1 MSIEV
6 INLTTQLLNTLKGF
20 DNFTDQNDTKIKDN
34 MIKKLSPFVTNL
46 NKYTIDYFLEYMYRI
61 IYTEEYYL
69 FCTKFKIINYFKTII
84 HNCWYTIKVS
94 TDYNTLSLSFK
105 QKLTSNLPNE
115 CSDFIKA
122 NCIYSLLL
130 KYYTIW
136 TSYYTLSSTL
146 VNISSTDDTNEETVF
161 LIEKIIKKM
170 CHKNITS
177 NCIFYRIKYILEN
190 YKPIY
195 NPEVENYF
203 ISIDGHGATNIF
215 NYHYI
220 DPKIDGKVG
229 INYFTF
235 NEILCFAYKDVYNES
250 NSEEEHITDIILFLY
265 YKIYSYI
272 SNEKNVYKCFQYY
285 LYSMDIVNTNTNT
298 VVFKDQISNIKY
310 RYLEYLTTNTKKS
323 ESKENNL
330 TTNDKQY
337 IINVGYKSDPKRL
350 TYKINIKEQ
359 NNDTINSIS
368 LKDFSTIFNLNDI
381 QNVYFKRGNVCGS
394 FTDMDIIID
403 IYSTIFVPIIKDR
416 ILNSLKCINICDDI
430 IDYVFK
436 EYL

>member
-1 MSIEV
+1 MSIEVV
-6 INLTTQLLNTLKGF
+6 INLTTQLLNSLKDF
-20 DNFTDQNDTKIKDN
+20 ENFTDKDDTKIKDN
-34 MIKKLSPFVTNL
+34 MIKKLLPFVNNL
-46 NKYTIDYFLEYMYRI
+46 DKNRIGYFLDYVYQVI
-61 IYTEEYYL
+61 FIKEYYL
-69 FCTKFKIINYFKTII
+69 FCTKFNIINYFKTIM
-84 HNCWYTIKVS
+84 HNCWYIINVS

-136 TSYYTLSSTL
+136 TSYYT
-146 VNISSTDDTNEETVF
+146 NTNTSVRVDINTNRDEETDF

-170 CHKNITS
+170 CRKNITS
-177 NCIFYRIKYILEN
+177 NCIFYRIKYILTK

-203 ISIDGHGATNIF
+203 ISTDGHGSTNIF

-220 DPKIDGKVG
+220 DKDPKEEPKIN
-229 INYFTF
+229 INSFTL
-235 NEILCFAYKDVYNES
+235 NEILCFAYKDVYDES
-250 NSEEEHITDIILFLY
+250 DSEADNVEDILFFFY
-265 YKIYSYI
+265 YVIEDPFI
-272 SNEKNVYKCFQYY
+272 LNEKNVYKCFQYY
-285 LYSMDIVNTNTNT
+285 LYSMDVVNINNT
-298 VVFKDQISNIKY
+298 VVFKDEISDIKY
-310 RYLEYLTTNTKKS
+310 RYLEYLTTNDIKSDDKIDNKKF
-323 ESKENNL
+323 
-330 TTNDKQY
+330 

-350 TYKINIKEQ
+350 TYKINIS
-359 NNDTINSIS
+359 NSEDEVEIDI
-368 LKDFSTIFNLNDI
+368 KDFFTNFNLNNI
-381 QNVYFKRGNVCGS
+381 QNVYFKRRNVCGS
-394 FTDMDIIID
+394 FTDMDIIVD

-416 ILNSLKCINICDDI
+416 IVNSLKDTNIYICNDV

>member
-1 MSIEV
+1 MSIEVV
-6 INLTTQLLNTLKGF
+6 INLTTQLLNSLKGF
-20 DNFTDQNDTKIKDN
+20 ENFTDKDDTKIKDGL
-34 MIKKLSPFVTNL
+34 IKKLLPFVNNL
-46 NKYTIDYFLEYMYRI
+46 DKNRIGYFLDYVYQVI
-61 IYTEEYYL
+61 FVKEYYL
-69 FCTKFKIINYFKTII
+69 FCTKFNIINYFKTIM
-84 HNCWYTIKVS
+84 HNCWYIINVS

-115 CSDFIKA
+115 CSEFIKA

-136 TSYYTLSSTL
+136 TSYYTNTNTS
-146 VNISSTDDTNEETVF
+146 VRTDIDANRDEETVF

-170 CHKNITS
+170 CGRNITS
-177 NCIFYRIKYILEN
+177 NCDLFYRIKYILTH
-190 YKPIY
+190 YKPVY

-220 DPKIDGKVG
+220 EPKIDGKVS
-229 INYFTF
+229 IHSFTA

-250 NSEEEHITDIILFLY
+250 NSEEEHIRDIIHFLY
-265 YKIYSYI
+265 YEIESYI

-285 LYSMDIVNTNTNT
+285 LYSMDVVNINNTNTNT

-310 RYLEYLTTNTKKS
+310 RYLEYLTTNSKKS
-323 ESKENNL
+323 D
-330 TTNDKQY
+330 DKQY
-337 IINVGYKSDPKRL
+337 IINVGYKSNPKRL
-350 TYKINIKEQ
+350 TYKINISNSEDEVEIDIKEFFT
-359 NNDTINSIS
+359 N
-368 LKDFSTIFNLNDI
+368 FNLNDI
-381 QNVYFKRGNVCGS
+381 QNVYFKRRNVCGS
-394 FTDMDIIID
+394 FTNMDIIVD

-416 ILNSLKCINICDDI
+416 IVNSLKDTNINICDDV